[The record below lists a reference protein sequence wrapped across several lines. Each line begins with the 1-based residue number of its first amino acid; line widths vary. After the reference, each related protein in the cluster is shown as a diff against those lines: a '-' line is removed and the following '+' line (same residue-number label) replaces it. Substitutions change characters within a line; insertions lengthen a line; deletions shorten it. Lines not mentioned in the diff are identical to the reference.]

1 MVVNVGVV
9 GYGYWGPNLVRNVL
23 TIKEFKLT
31 HICDLK
37 KENLQNVE
45 ILYPSI
51 ITTSKVE
58 DIINNKEIHAVIIA
72 TPPNTHY
79 LLAKKALENKKH
91 VFVEKPITNKSSEAL
106 ELVSIAKK
114 NNLILMTGHTFVYSG
129 AVKKMKELID
139 NGDIGEVLHI
149 HSSRLNLGAFQ
160 KDNVVWDLMPH
171 DLSMILYLLNGIM
184 PQKIVAAGLSHFN
197 TGVEDTAS
205 ATLIFPGNKSANI
218 NVSWLDPCKV
228 RNFTVIGSKK
238 MVVYDETNPVEKI
251 KVYDKGVQKNDDNYR
266 EFRASYRYGDT
277 HIPKIDETEA
287 LRTEMLHFHDCIAH
301 NKRPLSDGEEGYKIV
316 KIIEM
321 IQESIRHINQCCE
334 EIKNGK

>member
-1 MVVNVGVV
+1 MVIKVGVI
-9 GYGYWGPNLVRNVL
+9 GYGYWGPNLVRNIS

-31 HICDLK
+31 HICDLI
-37 KENLQNVE
+37 KENLLNVE
-45 ILYPSI
+45 NLYPSI
-51 ITTSKVE
+51 ITTDKID
-58 DIINNKEIHAVIIA
+58 DIMNNKYIDVVVIA
-72 TPPNTHY
+72 TPPSTHY

-91 VFVEKPITNKSSEAL
+91 VFVEKPITTKSVDAL
-106 ELVSIAKK
+106 ELISIAKK
-114 NNLILMTGHTFVYSG
+114 NNLILMTGHTFIYSG

-139 NGDIGEVLHI
+139 KGDIGEVLHI

-171 DLSMILYLLNGIM
+171 DLAMILYLFNGLM
-184 PQKIVAAGLSHFN
+184 PEKVVAAGLSHFN

-238 MVVYDETNPVEKI
+238 MIVYDETDPVEKI
-251 KVYDKGVQKNDDNYR
+251 KVYDKGVQTDDNYKA
-266 EFRASYRYGDT
+266 FRASYRYGDT
-277 HIPKIDETEA
+277 YIPKIDETEA
-287 LRTEMLHFHDCIAH
+287 LKTEMSHFHDCIIN
-301 NKRPLSDGEEGYKIV
+301 NKKPLSDGEEGYKIV

-321 IQESIRHINQCCE
+321 IQESIKNINQ
-334 EIKNGK
+334 NS